1 MRKELKKL
9 RELVMQMFEGREW
22 RTEKQPVQRPKERG
36 VHGMFE
42 EHPGRHCIW
51 RELSKEQ

>member
-1 MRKELKKL
+1 
-9 RELVMQMFEGREW
+9 MFEGREW

-42 EHPGRHCIW
+42 EHPGRFCIW